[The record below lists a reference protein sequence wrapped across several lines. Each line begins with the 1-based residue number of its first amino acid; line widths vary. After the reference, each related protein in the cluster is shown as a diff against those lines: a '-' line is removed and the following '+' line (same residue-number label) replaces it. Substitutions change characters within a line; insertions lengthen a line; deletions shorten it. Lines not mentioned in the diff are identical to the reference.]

1 MDRTLP
7 LEMNDT
13 TAPRE
18 TKAPRQKVAE
28 LLKTYRDQLV
38 SLSHTIHETPE
49 LAFQEHQASE
59 SAAQLLEQEG
69 FQVTRGVG
77 GMATALKAV
86 YDSGKPGPTLAF
98 LAEYDALPEIGH
110 ACGHNLIAASAIGAA
125 LVLSR
130 LVPETGGR
138 VVLMGTPAEEGGG
151 GKILLLKAGAF
162 DDIDFSLMMHPSNQS
177 VIGRGSTACC
187 ELVMTF
193 GGQTAHSSKP
203 EQGINALRPLIQ
215 VFNAID
221 DRQAKWP
228 SKVKV
233 NGIITAGGT
242 ASNVIVDDACGKFL
256 IRGET
261 REEVVMVMEELN
273 QVAAEEAAKIGATF
287 HSDHDEPYSERYPN
301 MVLEERFKLHLA
313 AEGITMAYADPL
325 EPTGSS
331 DVGNVSRAMPTIHP
345 YVAIVGADVAGHTR
359 EFAAASASP
368 RGDDA
373 MLKSIAALT
382 LTGWEV
388 LAVPE
393 IREAAMDEFQS
404 VVTKK

>member
-18 TKAPRQKVAE
+18 TKAPRQKVTE
-28 LLKTYRDQLV
+28 LLKTYGDQLV

-49 LAFQEHQASE
+49 LAFQEHLASE
-59 SAAQLLEQEG
+59 KTALLLEQEG
-69 FQVTRGVG
+69 FQVNRGIG
-77 GMATALKAV
+77 GMTTSIKAV
-86 YDSGKPGPTLAF
+86 YDSGKPGPTVAF

-110 ACGHNLIAASAIGAA
+110 ACGHNLIAASAVGAA

-130 LVPETGGR
+130 LIRETGGR

-162 DDIDFSLMMHPSNQS
+162 DDVDFSLMIHPSNQS

-203 EQGINALRPLIQ
+203 EQGINALRPLLQ

-221 DRQAKWP
+221 ERQAKWP

-242 ASNVIVDDACGKFL
+242 ASNVIVDEACGKFL

-261 REEVVMVMEELN
+261 REEVVMVMEELK
-273 QVAAEEAAKIGATF
+273 QVAEEEAAKVGATF

-301 MVLEERFKLHLA
+301 LVLEERFKLHLA
-313 AEGITMAYADPL
+313 VEGIPMGYADPH

-345 YVAIVGADVAGHTR
+345 YVAIASETVVGHTR
-359 EFAAASASP
+359 EFAAASASL

-373 MLKSIAALT
+373 MLKSVAALA
-382 LTGWEV
+382 LTGWEI

-393 IREAAMDEFQS
+393 VREAAMDEFRR
-404 VVTKK
+404 VVSKN

>member
-13 TAPRE
+13 TAPLE
-18 TKAPRQKVAE
+18 TNAPRQKVTE

-38 SLSHTIHETPE
+38 SLSHTIHQAPE

-86 YDSGKPGPTLAF
+86 YDSGKPGPTVAF

-110 ACGHNLIAASAIGAA
+110 ACGHNLIATSAIGAA

-130 LVPETGGR
+130 LIPETGGR

-203 EQGINALRPLIQ
+203 EQGINALRPLVQ

-221 DRQAKWP
+221 HRQVKWP
-228 SKVKV
+228 QKVKV

-242 ASNVIVDDACGKFL
+242 ASNVIVDHACGKFL

-261 REEVVMVMEELN
+261 REEVVMVLEELN

-287 HSDHDEPYSERYPN
+287 QFEHDEPYSERYPN
-301 MVLEERFKLHLA
+301 LVLEERFKQYMAL
-313 AEGITMAYADPL
+313 EGIPMGYADPR

-345 YVAIVGADVAGHTR
+345 YVAIVDAHVAGHTR

-368 RGDDA
+368 RGDNA
-373 MLKSIAALT
+373 MLKSAAALA
-382 LTGWEV
+382 LTGWEI
-388 LAVPE
+388 LAVPAV
-393 IREAAMDEFQS
+393 REAAISEFQQ
-404 VVTKK
+404 VVKNR